1 MAEPAPVPPPLAR
14 VRNIGI
20 AAHIDAG
27 KTTTTERF
35 LYYTG
40 RIHRIGEI
48 DAGTTQMDWMIQER
62 ERGITITSAATT
74 VHWHDHRINIIDTP
88 GHVDFT
94 IEVER
99 CLKVLDGAIVVF
111 CAVGGVEPQTE
122 TVWRQ
127 ADRYH
132 IPRIAF
138 VNKLDR
144 LGADFYRVIKMMEE
158 TFTQEPL
165 PVQLPIGTEDRHEG
179 VIDLV
184 ENVACIWQSDD
195 LGATYETR
203 PVPAERQAEVAEY
216 RHRLIDTL
224 TTFDENL
231 LEKYV
236 AGAEITPADLRTALR
251 RGTLA
256 LRVVPVFCGSAF
268 RNKGIQKLIDGVV
281 DYLPSPLDVP
291 PIKGTNPKTG
301 QPETR
306 PADPEAPFSALIF
319 KLATDPHRGML
330 SYVRVYSG
338 QIRPGEVVWSVPE
351 MKRVRMTKLLLM
363 HANRQEE
370 VPGLSAGEIGAVV
383 GLKDSHTGQTL
394 ADLAHPVAYESIEVP
409 EPVVVIAIEPTTK
422 AEEDKLQSALRTLA
436 LEDPTFR
443 QKVDEETGQLVLSG
457 MGELHLDILL
467 DRLRRDFKVGV
478 HSGKPQVSYRE
489 TVTAPATAEG
499 RFVRQS
505 GGSGHFAVVKL
516 ALEPVTAPRA
526 ESAAPGR
533 PHAAGNELVSELRR
547 DRLPGELVQA
557 VLSGIHDS
565 LEGGVLAGY
574 EVVNTRVR
582 ILDCEFHETDSHDV
596 DFKVATGMAF
606 RDAFLQ
612 ARPTFLEPIME
623 LEIVTPEQYLGG
635 VLGDVTSRDGRI
647 LHIEAVK
654 GHQIVRAE
662 IPLAGTF
669 GYATTLRSL
678 SQGRASSSMQFKT
691 FRPVDR
697 ETRVR
702 LYPLFGEKPD

>member
-1 MAEPAPVPPPLAR
+1 MSEPAQRDVPLER

-48 DAGTTQMDWMIQER
+48 DEGTTQMDWMIQER
-62 ERGITITSAATT
+62 ERGITITSAAAT
-74 VHWHDHRINIIDTP
+74 VHWRNHRINVIDTP

-99 CLKVLDGAIVVF
+99 CLKVLDGAVIVL

-122 TVWRQ
+122 MVWRQ

-132 IPRIAF
+132 IPRLAF

-144 LGADFYRVIKMMEE
+144 NGADFYRVIKMMAE
-158 TFTQEPL
+158 TFSQQPL
-165 PVQLPIGTEDRHEG
+165 PVQLPIGTEDEHTG

-184 ENVACIWQSDD
+184 ENVACIWQSAD
-195 LGATYETR
+195 LGAAYRTE
-203 PVPAERQAEVAEY
+203 PVPEERRAEVDDY

-224 TTFDENL
+224 SMFDENL
-231 LEKYV
+231 LEKYLGGV
-236 AGAEITPADLRTALR
+236 EITPNDLKAALR
-251 RGTLA
+251 RGTIQLK
-256 LRVVPVFCGSAF
+256 VVPVFCGSAF

-301 QPETR
+301 ETETR
-306 PADPEAPFSALIF
+306 QADPKAPFSALLF

-330 SYVRVYSG
+330 SYIRVYSG
-338 QIRPGEVVWSVPE
+338 RVKPGEVVWSVPE
-351 MKRVRMTKLLLM
+351 MKRVRMTRLLMM

-370 VPGLSAGEIGAVV
+370 VPELSAGEIGAVV

-394 ADLAHPVAYESIEVP
+394 ANLAHPIAYENIEVP
-409 EPVVVIAIEPTTK
+409 EPVVFIAIEPSTR
-422 AEEDKLQSALRTLA
+422 AEEEKLQSALATLA

-443 QKVDEETGQLVLSG
+443 RKVDEETGQLVLSG

-467 DRLRRDFKVGV
+467 DRLKRDFKVGV
-478 HSGKPQVSYRE
+478 RSGRPQVSYRE
-489 TVTAPATAEG
+489 TIFGRAVAEG
-499 RFVRQS
+499 RFIRQT
-505 GGSGHFAVVKL
+505 GGSGHFAVVTLAVESSPEGNEVASKL
-516 ALEPVTAPRA
+516 PGGTLPEPFVKAIA
-526 ESAAPGR
+526 ES
-533 PHAAGNELVSELRR
+533 VR
-547 DRLPGELVQA
+547 DGFE
-557 VLSGIHDS
+557 S
-565 LEGGVLAGY
+565 GVLAGF
-574 EVVNTRVR
+574 EVINTRVR
-582 ILDCEFHETDSHDV
+582 ILEGRFHDTDSSDV
-596 DFKVATGMAF
+596 DFKVAASSAF

-647 LHIEAVK
+647 THIEPVK
-654 GHQIVRAE
+654 GHQIVKAE
-662 IPLAGTF
+662 IPLANTF

-691 FRPVDR
+691 FRPVDQ

-702 LYPLFGEKPD
+702 LYPLFAD